1 MTEVRFRYLIFL
13 EAIKNRNLL
22 MDMPRNW
29 LMRLSKVKS
38 MQISWKN

>member
-1 MTEVRFRYLIFL
+1 MLFNLFGSN
-13 EAIKNRNLL
+13 KNRNLL